1 MRMARVDNFARW
13 LFAAMLLS
21 VALGAHGQ
29 AAQAQTCGGDYT
41 IKEGELL
48 ADVATRVYG
57 NSSQWPLIFYAN
69 QDRMGANASMLVPGL
84 SIRVPCMGSK
94 ASAGAAAPAVAVAPP
109 VETPGRA
116 GLFKRRHRIVV
127 GCETNPIPDRRW
139 LHPLHR
145 SHAF

>member
-13 LFAAMLLS
+13 LFAAVLLS

-41 IKEGELL
+41 IKEGESL

-57 NSSQWPLIFYAN
+57 SSSQWPLIFYAN

-84 SIRVPCMGSK
+84 SIRIPCMGGK
-94 ASAGAAAPAVAVAPP
+94 APSPGGGPRCCRCPSRGDSGRGRPFQAA
-109 VETPGRA
+109 TSNC
-116 GLFKRRHRIVV
+116 RR
-127 GCETNPIPDRRW
+127 
-139 LHPLHR
+139 L
-145 SHAF
+145 